1 MTAKILIVDDDDLVR
16 RSIQF
21 NLNRSPYS
29 ISSTDSPVDAL
40 LRLKEEAFDVVM
52 TDVMMPEM
60 DGLTLLTHIK
70 QSYPSTRVVVMT
82 AQGSVKDAVTAI
94 QNGASH
100 YLQKPIDGSELRLLL
115 SKVLKEKK
123 LEEEVVQLRAEVHRK
138 YSFEHIIGNTPG
150 IVACFAMIEAVAD
163 SDALVL
169 ISGQTGTGKELFA
182 RAIHYQSKRNS
193 GPFLAINCA
202 ALPDT
207 LLESELFGHEKGA
220 FTGAARQHLGKFEQ
234 ASGGTLLLDE
244 IGEIRPS
251 VQVKLLRVLQSGEIQ
266 RIGGRQTIQVNTRI
280 LAATNKNLR
289 EMVQKGTFR
298 EDLFYRLNV
307 VNIEIPPLLERIDD
321 VPLLVNHFIGKFNQQ
336 HKRNISG
343 ITPEALFALQ
353 VYNWPGNIRELEHA
367 IERAVLLA
375 TSNLIQ
381 PTDLPTDITQI
392 KHLEQVGLS
401 QRKGLVDQ
409 LRDFERGIIQTS
421 LRNNG
426 WIQARSAKELNLSR
440 ASLNQR
446 IKRLGIVIPK

>member
-1 MTAKILIVDDDDLVR
+1 MSAKILIVDDDDLVR

-29 ISSTDSPVDAL
+29 VSSTDSPVDAL
-40 LRLKEEAFDVVM
+40 LRLKEEAFDVVI

-70 QSYPSTRVVVMT
+70 HSYPSIRVVVMT

-115 SKVLKEKK
+115 TKVLKEKK

-150 IVACFAMIEAVAD
+150 IVACFETVEAIAD

-169 ISGQTGTGKELFA
+169 LSGQTGTGKELFA

-244 IGEIRPS
+244 IGEIKPS

-266 RIGGRQTIQVNTRI
+266 RIGGRQTIQVDTRI

-289 EMVQKGTFR
+289 EMVQKGSFR

-321 VPLLVNHFIGKFNQQ
+321 IPLLVNHFIGKFNQQ
-336 HKRNISG
+336 HKRSISG
-343 ITPEALFALQ
+343 ITQEALFTLQ
-353 VYNWPGNIRELEHA
+353 KYNWPGNIRELEHA
-367 IERAVLLA
+367 VERAVLLA
-375 TSNLIQ
+375 SSNLIE
-381 PTDLPTDITQI
+381 PADLPTDITQI
-392 KHLEQVGLS
+392 KHVVQGNVH
-401 QRKGLVDQ
+401 QQKGLVER

-446 IKRLGIVIPK
+446 IKRLGITIPK